1 MNRSRITHLGD
12 ACLIAALSLNLA
24 STARAATLNFSTPAN
39 WTADTD
45 VTASGGNQLF
55 AWSWGGATTINGVAF
70 NATTVNNGAVGPYL
84 TLTSFTG
91 NNGTAF
97 TANAAPFNAL
107 SGSYSN
113 LLRGSLF
120 NGTAGSTATATLN
133 NLILGHT
140 YFVELWVG
148 DPRSGTTTN
157 RVVDVSSSGPTVS
170 LYFNSTLTAG
180 GVGQYTYGTFVADA
194 ATQDITFDGSAVA
207 SPWTGI
213 PQLNAMQLRDVTGVW
228 SGTTSGTWADTDS
241 TSQNFSGSSYA
252 AVKTVATDVY
262 FGDKDASGNAVA
274 TSTITVG
281 AGGASGANA
290 NFNNNSVGY
299 TLNSADAT
307 GITGANGVI
316 VSGGSTVTFNGPN
329 TYTGNTTINGGTLV
343 LGNSGAIASSAALVL
358 GGGTLDASAL
368 GSLTLASG
376 QSLSGIGTVRGSVVA
391 PAGSTL
397 VPGGVAAAGTLII
410 TNNLTL
416 NGQTMTFDLGFGPG
430 SGDKIIVGNAL
441 TVNSTCTLS
450 LNYLQGILAGGTYT
464 LMTFPS
470 MTGPGTFVLDT
481 TYPGVTLNV
490 NPTSVTLT
498 VGGGGGNSGVWTN
511 LAGGAWGGATNWQG
525 NVIATNVDGVADF
538 STLNITAAR
547 TITINGIKT
556 IGHLVFGDTVQDAN
570 WTLSTG
576 TNILAVSTGKP
587 RIIINSGQNTT
598 ISASLQ
604 GTQGLNKMGA
614 GTLTLSGANVM
625 SGGILVSAGALTGS
639 AAGSFGTVNTVAT
652 ANPITLSNAMLTIS
666 AALAN
671 NAWTNNLIV
680 EGTSNNITAGAA
692 TPGFRGST
700 GSSVL
705 SGSGIVTL
713 NCGGN
718 TPALAGHMDG
728 FTGTMIINASSGG
741 GLLFGH
747 NQDSGFYAGADGIT
761 GSPTSVFDFEGG
773 GVNYMYN
780 GAMAGTNYIGEL
792 RGNSGAVLWA
802 KNGRSGAVTLEIGG
816 LGTSSQFAGAFKDNR
831 MGATPY
837 TPINIRKVGAGT
849 LTLSG
854 TSINTGLT
862 DVRNGT
868 LLVSGSL
875 GATPVTVQNGAT
887 LEVDGSVGSP
897 TITVNT
903 GGTLRVGSGGGL
915 GSAAIAVNGLM
926 DVTAA
931 GGLFSLGSASLSGS
945 GSVSGSLTLAGT
957 TLNPGP
963 IGAAGTLTINSG
975 DFTATSGTVAFDL
988 SNDPISGIN
997 DLLVVNGNLNLNTPG
1012 VVISINKLTGTLG
1025 AGTYTLIQFS
1035 GAFNGSLANVTLT
1048 GADPLDFLQISGN
1061 QLQLVVSPIVNVVW
1075 RGGQPGNLWDIN
1087 TSANW
1092 LLGGIASTYTN
1103 GESVTFDNSGATN
1116 PVITIPATVSPAAV
1130 FVNSASNYTFTGA
1143 ADISDGATLTKS
1155 GTGTLTILNT
1165 NTYVGS
1171 TFINGG
1177 TLKLGDGVAN
1187 DGSLAGNIADN
1198 SALVVANPVDQALP
1212 GVISGTGSLLKLGTG
1227 TLTLSADSTL
1237 SGATTISAGMLTL
1250 GDGIASSG
1258 SLGTSRIT
1266 NNSTLGI
1273 NRVTAVALSNTI
1285 VGLGGIANVGA
1296 GPVTLAGTIAGSCS
1310 LTNDNGTGILNLA
1323 TSNSYSGGTFINSG
1337 EVMLENFA
1345 GFGSADVTISDSGN
1359 GALHLAPVL
1368 GATNILANNIRLP
1381 VGTQQQFM
1389 MDGTSL
1395 GVRTTVRLNGVL
1407 SGGSA
1412 GAPTVFVDS
1421 GIAGNTRGVVV
1432 LANPA
1437 NTFTTIPEVFR
1448 GTLAILS
1455 DAALGDP
1462 ANGLRINSMAQW
1474 VPPFDVNQQGLRF
1487 DADNITLNAGR
1498 SIELVSTEN
1507 IDVQTFTSTILGPI
1521 TGVGLTK
1528 LGSGTLVLDGPG
1540 SLTQNTTVGA
1550 GTLLINNS
1558 WSGALFTVS
1567 NNATLGGSGAITA
1580 SVSVNSGGTLSPG
1593 TGIGTLAISNSLVL
1607 SAGSATL
1614 MELNAGTLACDKV
1627 IGLTAVGFSGTLT
1640 VVNTGSTLSAGQS
1653 FPLFSAASYTG
1664 NFTATNLPALPA
1676 GLTWNWNP
1684 ANGTLAVAASVA
1696 TNPTNIT
1703 AVVSAGNL
1711 NLSWPADHTGWRLQ
1725 AQTNSPSAGLSTNW
1739 STVPGSTAV
1748 NSMSFPIDQS
1758 NGSVFFRLVY
1768 P

>member
-1 MNRSRITHLGD
+1 MNRSRITHLGA
-12 ACLIAALSLNLA
+12 ACLIAALSLSVA
-24 STARAATLNFSTPAN
+24 PYARAAALNFSTPAN

-45 VTASGGNQLF
+45 ITASGGNQLF
-55 AWSWGGATTINGVAF
+55 AWSWGGATTVNGVSF

-91 NNGTAF
+91 NNATAF
-97 TANAAPFNAL
+97 TTNAAPFNTL

-113 LLRGSLF
+113 LVRGSVF
-120 NGTAGSTATATLN
+120 NSTAGSTATATLN
-133 NLILGHT
+133 NLIPGHT

-157 RVVDVSSSGPTVS
+157 RVVNVISSGATVS
-170 LYFNSTLTAG
+170 LYFNSTLAAG

-194 ATQDITFDGSAVA
+194 TTQDLTFDGSAVA

-213 PQLNAMQLRDVTGVW
+213 PQLNAFQLRDITGVW
-228 SGTTSGTWADTDS
+228 SGTTGGTWADTDT

-252 AVKTVATDVY
+252 AVKAVATDVY
-262 FGDKDASGNAVA
+262 FSDKDASGNAVA

-290 NFNNNSVGY
+290 NFNNNSVAY
-299 TLNSADAT
+299 TFTSADAT
-307 GITGANGVI
+307 GITGANGVTL
-316 VSGGSTVTFNGPN
+316 SGVGTVTFNGPN
-329 TYTGNTTINGGTLV
+329 TYTGNTAINGGTLI
-343 LGNSGAIASSAALVL
+343 LGNSSAIGNSAAVVL
-358 GGGTLDASAL
+358 GGGVLDVSAI
-368 GSLTLASG
+368 GSLTVASG
-376 QSLSGIGTVRGSVVA
+376 QSLRGIGTVKGSVTA
-391 PAGSTL
+391 ASGSSL
-397 VPGGVAAAGTLII
+397 VPGGAAAAGTITI

-416 NGQTMTFDLGFGPG
+416 NGQTITFDLGFGPG
-430 SGDKIIVGNAL
+430 SGDKIFVGNVL

-450 LNYLQGILAGGTYT
+450 LNYLQGLLAGGTYT
-464 LMTFPS
+464 LMTFGS
-470 MTGPGTFVLDT
+470 ITGPGTFVLDT

-498 VGGGGGNSGVWTN
+498 VGGGGGSSGVWTN
-511 LAGGAWGGATNWQG
+511 LAGGSWGGATNWQG

-538 STLNITAAR
+538 SILNITAAR
-547 TITINGIKT
+547 TITINGVKT
-556 IGHLVFGDTVQDAN
+556 IGHLVFGDTVQDSN

-576 TNILAVSTGKP
+576 TNVLAVSSGQP

-598 ISASLQ
+598 VSASLQ
-604 GTQGLNKMGA
+604 GTQGFNKMGA

-639 AAGSFGTVNTVAT
+639 AAGSFGSVNSVAT

-671 NAWTNNLIV
+671 NAWTNNLIFQ
-680 EGTSNNITAGAA
+680 GTSNNITAGAA
-692 TPGFRGST
+692 TPGFRGSS
-700 GSSVL
+700 GSSVI
-705 SGSGIVTL
+705 SGGGIVSL

-728 FTGTMIINASSGG
+728 FTGTMIINGNSSG
-741 GLLFGH
+741 GLLFAH
-747 NQDSGFYAGADGIT
+747 NEDSGFYTGADGIT
-761 GSPTSVFDFEGG
+761 GSPNAVFDFEGG

-780 GAMAGTNYIGEL
+780 GAMPGTNYIGEL
-792 RGNSGAVLWA
+792 RGNSSAVLWA
-802 KNGRSGAVTLEIGG
+802 KNGRSGAVTVEIGG

-831 MGATPY
+831 AGATPY
-837 TPINIRKVGAGT
+837 TPINLRKVGAGT

-854 TSINTGLT
+854 TSINTGFT

-875 GATPVTVQNGAT
+875 GATPVTVENAAT
-887 LEVDGSVGSP
+887 FEVDGSVTSP
-897 TITVNT
+897 TITVNV
-903 GGTLRVGSGGGL
+903 GGTFRVGSGAGL
-915 GSAAIAVNGLM
+915 GTAAISLNGLM
-926 DVTAA
+926 DVTAW
-931 GGLFSLGSASLSGS
+931 GGTFSLGSASLSGS
-945 GSVSGSLTLAGT
+945 GSASGAVTLAGSSI
-957 TLNPGP
+957 NPGP
-963 IGAAGTLTINSG
+963 VGAAGTLTINSG
-975 DFTATSGTVAFDL
+975 DFTATSGTMTFDL
-988 SNDPISGIN
+988 SNDPVVGIN

-1012 VVISINKLTGTLG
+1012 VVISINKLTGILG

-1035 GAFNGSLANVTLT
+1035 GAFNGDLANVTLT
-1048 GADPLDFLQISGN
+1048 GADPLDFLQVSGN

-1116 PVITIPATVSPAAV
+1116 PIITIPATVSPAAV
-1130 FVNSASNYTFTGA
+1130 FVNSSSNYTFTGT

-1155 GTGTLTILNT
+1155 GSGTLTILNT

-1177 TLKLGDGVAN
+1177 TLRLGDGIAN
-1187 DGSLAGNIADN
+1187 DGSVAGNIADN
-1198 SALVVANPVDQALP
+1198 SALVVANPVDQPLG
-1212 GVISGTGSLLKLGTG
+1212 GVISGSGSLLKLGTG
-1227 TLTLSADSTL
+1227 TLTLTADSTL
-1237 SGATTISAGMLTL
+1237 TGPTTISAGMLTL
-1250 GDGIASSG
+1250 GDGVAATG

-1266 NNSTLGI
+1266 NNSALGI
-1273 NRVTAVALSNTI
+1273 NRVTAVTLSNTI
-1285 VGLGGIANVGA
+1285 VGLGGIANVGS
-1296 GPVTLAGTIAGSCS
+1296 GPVTLAGTIAGSCA
-1310 LTNDNGTGILNLA
+1310 LTNDSGTGILNLA
-1323 TSNSYSGGTFINSG
+1323 SSNSYSGGTFINSG
-1337 EVMLENFA
+1337 EVMLQNFD
-1345 GFGSADVTISDSGN
+1345 GFGTGNVTITDSGN
-1359 GALHLAPVL
+1359 GALHFAPVL
-1368 GATNILANNIRLP
+1368 GATNIVANNIVLP
-1381 VGTQQQFM
+1381 AATQQQFM

-1395 GVRTTVRLNGVL
+1395 GVQTTVRFTGVL
-1407 SGGSA
+1407 SGGA
-1412 GAPTVFVDS
+1412 AAAPTIFVDS
-1421 GIAGNTRGVVV
+1421 GVGGNTRGVLV

-1448 GTLAILS
+1448 GTLAIVS
-1455 DAALGDP
+1455 DGALGAA
-1462 ANGLRINSMAQW
+1462 ANGLRINSRAQW

-1487 DADNITLNAGR
+1487 DADNISLNAGR
-1498 SIELVSTEN
+1498 SIELVSSEN
-1507 IDVQTFTSTILGPI
+1507 VDVQTFTSTILGPV
-1521 TGVGLTK
+1521 TGAGLIK
-1528 LGSGTLVLDGPG
+1528 LGSGTLVLNGPG
-1540 SLTQNTTVGA
+1540 TLTNATAVSA
-1550 GTLLINNS
+1550 GTLLVNDS
-1558 WSGALFTVS
+1558 WAGSGLTVG
-1567 NNATLGGSGAITA
+1567 NGATLSGIGAITA
-1580 SVSVNSGGTLSPG
+1580 PVTNASGGTLSPG
-1593 TGIGTLAISNSLVL
+1593 PAIGTLAISNSLTL
-1607 SAGSATL
+1607 AAGSMTV
-1614 MELNAGTLACDKV
+1614 MELNAGTLACDRV
-1627 IGLTAVGFSGTLT
+1627 VGITSLAFSGTLT
-1640 VVNTGSTLSAGQS
+1640 VLNTGGTLAAGQS
-1653 FPLFSAASYTG
+1653 FPLFSAASYSG

-1696 TNPTNIT
+1696 TNPTNII
-1703 AVVSAGNL
+1703 AVVSGGNL

-1748 NSMSFPIDQS
+1748 NSMSFPIDPS